1 MRRDVQALIVVLL
14 GGALVRISLDGTY
27 LRYLKP
33 AMFWF
38 LLAAGIFLIGL
49 GLTSAWFDGLL
60 RKPTPEV
67 VAGEQAHE
75 RLDAS
80 LDGHAHEVGSHG
92 IQIDDGHGHGAGGP
106 RVAWLLLL
114 PVLGVLFVVP
124 PALGAYAA
132 DRGSV
137 AAKPSEVLPDLAPGD
152 PVSIPVSEFVTR
164 AVWDAGRTLEGR
176 TVELTGFAV
185 VRDDGG
191 VDLARLSLTC
201 CAADAIAAKVELKNL
216 DLPVASDQWL
226 TVRGRWVPGG
236 GIESPSA
243 VPWIEV
249 ATAEAIEAPEQTY
262 E

>member
-1 MRRDVQALIVVLL
+1 VKRDIQALIVVLL
-14 GGALVRISLDGTY
+14 GGAMVRISLDGTY

-38 LLAAGIFLIGL
+38 LLAAGLFLVGL
-49 GLTSAWFDGLL
+49 GLVSAWFDGLL
-60 RKPTPEV
+60 RKPSESQMVTEE
-67 VAGEQAHE
+67 ADE
-75 RLDAS
+75 RLDAY
-80 LDGHAHEVGSHG
+80 LDGHPHEVGSHG

-137 AAKPSEVLPDLAPGD
+137 AAKPSDVLPSLAVGD
-152 PVSIPVSEFVTR
+152 PAAIPVAEYVTR
-164 AVWDAGRTLEGR
+164 AVWDGGRTLQGR
-176 TVELTGFAV
+176 TVQLTGFAV
-185 VRDDGG
+185 RRSDGG
-191 VDLARLSLTC
+191 FDLARLSLTC
-201 CAADAIAAKVELKNL
+201 CAADAIAAKVQLKNL
-216 DLPVASDQWL
+216 DTSVVPDEWL
-226 TVRGRWVPGG
+226 TITGRWVPGG
-236 GIESPSA
+236 GVDSPSA

-249 ATAEAIEAPEQTY
+249 SIAEPIEAPDQTY

>member
-1 MRRDVQALIVVLL
+1 MQALIVVLL
-14 GGALVRISLDGTY
+14 GGAMVRISLDGTY

-33 AMFWF
+33 VMFWF
-38 LLAAGIFLIGL
+38 LLAAGIFLVGL
-49 GLTSAWFDGLL
+49 GLTAAWFDGLL
-60 RKPTPEV
+60 RKPPPER
-67 VAGEQAHE
+67 AGIEQAVE
-75 RLDAS
+75 RLDAN
-80 LDGHAHEVGSHG
+80 LDGHEHEVASHG

-137 AAKPSEVLPDLAPGD
+137 AAKPSDVLPDLAPGD
-152 PVSIPVSEFVTR
+152 PVAIPVAEYVTR

-185 VRDDGG
+185 AREDGG
-191 VDLARLSLTC
+191 VDLARLSMTC

-216 DLPVASDQWL
+216 DIPVVSDQWL
-226 TVRGRWVPGG
+226 TITGRWIPGG
-236 GIESPSA
+236 GFDSPSA
-243 VPWIEV
+243 VPWLEV
-249 ATAEAIEAPEQTY
+249 ASVESIEAPEQTY